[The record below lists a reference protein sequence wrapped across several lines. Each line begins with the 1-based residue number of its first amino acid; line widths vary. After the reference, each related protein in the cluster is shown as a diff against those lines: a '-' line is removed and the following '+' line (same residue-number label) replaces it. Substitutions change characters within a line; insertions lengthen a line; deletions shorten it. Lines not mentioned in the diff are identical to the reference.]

1 MNVIFYQLQQ
11 NCNDQEVTDWE
22 IKEQELLGKKNKRKK
37 KRETEVLWKKVEALF

>member
-22 IKEQELLGKKNKRKK
+22 IKEQELLWQKK
-37 KRETEVLWKKVEALF
+37 